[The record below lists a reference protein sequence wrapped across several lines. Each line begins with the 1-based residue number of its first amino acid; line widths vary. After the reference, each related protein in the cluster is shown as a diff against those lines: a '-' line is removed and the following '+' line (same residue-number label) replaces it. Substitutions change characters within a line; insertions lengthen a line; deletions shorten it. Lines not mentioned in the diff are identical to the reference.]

1 MLSNNYQLGSLY
13 FCVQVTFD
21 WEKCA
26 ELPVGMYRAQATIVC
41 GRVYIGGG
49 MTENESSD
57 FYVFEYNPSEDTW
70 ELMPPLPVKF
80 FGLGKMAQDL
90 VAVGGQVHNDELS
103 DNLFVFDTY
112 NQQWKESAAQLNTP
126 RFSPTVV
133 ESDSSLVAMGGL
145 GRDCR
150 GDIVTLS
157 SIEVLCIDSNRWT
170 VTGDLPSLASV
181 CSPSP
186 AVEGNTLY
194 LMGGYRAQTAISA
207 TSRVYT
213 SSLSSLTSD
222 SWMATKS
229 WKPLPPTP
237 HLQSTAVSLNHC
249 LLALG
254 GSERPYS
261 ANVHSSIYAY
271 DSSTLQW
278 RKVDD
283 LPYAVCHSTAVA
295 VTRDEI
301 MVLGGWVKPGERK
314 ASKSVFRGRLRQ
326 SRFSES
332 SDDTGDY
339 ITLPAITITSR

>member
-1 MLSNNYQLGSLY
+1 
-13 FCVQVTFD
+13 
-21 WEKCA
+21 
-26 ELPVGMYRAQATIVC
+26 
-41 GRVYIGGG
+41 

-57 FYVFEYNPSEDTW
+57 FYVFEYNPSEDAW

-90 VAVGGQVHNDELS
+90 VAVGGQVHNDKLS
-103 DNLFVFDTY
+103 DNLYVFDEY

-133 ESDSSLVAMGGL
+133 ESETSLVAMGGL
-145 GRDCR
+145 GRNSS
-150 GDIVTLS
+150 GDLVLLS
-157 SIEVLCIDSNRWT
+157 SIEVLCINSNKWI

-194 LMGGYRAQTAISA
+194 LVGGYRAQTALSA
-207 TSRVYT
+207 TSRVHT

-222 SWMATKS
+222 SGMATKS

-237 HLQSTAVSLNHC
+237 YLQSTALSLNKC

-254 GSERPYS
+254 GTDEPYS
-261 ANVHSSIYAY
+261 SNVHKSVYAF
-271 DSSTLQW
+271 DAETHQW
-278 RKVDD
+278 RKVDN
-283 LPYAVCHSTAVA
+283 LPYASCHSTAVA

-301 MVLGGWVKPGERK
+301 LVIGGWVKPGERK
-314 ASKSVFRGRLRQ
+314 ASKSVFRGRIHGQ
-326 SRFSES
+326 AMYSET
-332 SDDTGDY
+332 SDDAGDY